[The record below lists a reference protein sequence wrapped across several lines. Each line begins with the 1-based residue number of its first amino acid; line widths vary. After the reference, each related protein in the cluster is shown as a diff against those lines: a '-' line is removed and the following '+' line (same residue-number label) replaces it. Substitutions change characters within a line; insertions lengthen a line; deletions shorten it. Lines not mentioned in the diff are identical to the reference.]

1 MESKA
6 VEIKPYPGVREVGG
20 FAVPVYASVRMSGRA
35 RELAT
40 RFEQAYRWLGALL
53 AATPPIGLIVL
64 SNRDWKRNTESAP
77 GGSFYSH
84 SRHAVVVAGEV
95 PRFLRPVLA
104 LLRSSEPGLYAPV
117 QATYHRQ
124 SMLDLS
130 PHTDLWPIHDLGHAL
145 HINAGIRFPRVWLT
159 ELFASLCLV
168 AYVGA
173 VEPQRRAALEAFPLA
188 LGRMPA
194 RLFARRSLAEFEA
207 HYADMPLENYLWY
220 RCRLLRRAVS
230 LNAKS
235 GPAALLGLWERFLVP
250 CLDGLSDAA
259 LLPVLRD
266 VHPDLALLVEQWDVP
281 EG

>member
-1 MESKA
+1 M
-6 VEIKPYPGVREVGG
+6 EIKPYPGVREVGG

-40 RFEQAYRWLGALL
+40 RFEQAYRWLGGLL
-53 AATPPIGLIVL
+53 ATEPRIGLMVL
-64 SNRDWKRNTESAP
+64 SNRDWNRNTEGVIG

-84 SRHAVVVAGEV
+84 SRRAVVVAGEA
-95 PRFLRPVLA
+95 PRFLRPILA
-104 LLRSSEPGLYAPV
+104 LLRNTEPGLYAPV
-117 QATYHRQ
+117 QATYNQ
-124 SMLDLS
+124 QNLLDLS

-145 HINAGIRFPRVWLT
+145 HINAGCRFPRVWLT

-173 VEPQRRAALEAFPLA
+173 TEPQRRAELEAFPLA
-188 LGRMPA
+188 LSRVPA
-194 RLFARRSLAEFEA
+194 RHFARRSLADFEA
-207 HYADMPLENYLWY
+207 HYATMPLENYLWF
-220 RCRLLRRAVS
+220 RSRLLRRAVA
-230 LNAKS
+230 LHAKS

-250 CLDGLSDAA
+250 SLGGLPDEA

-266 VHPDLALLVEQWDVP
+266 VHLDLALLIEEWDHQ